1 MPGCGPRARGRRG
14 RIRGRLC
21 RTMTTQEAGSMRVLM
36 LSYEYPPEVVG
47 GLGAAVSGLARSLTR
62 HGDEVHVIC
71 ASSGGDAASSVQDG
85 VKVSRVARSI
95 IQASGDPYGGGGGA
109 FLHTVMEA
117 NFGLTSRTVSEA
129 RGCDV
134 YDVLHAHDW
143 LVGFAAKSLK
153 HALHIP
159 LVVTVHSTEY
169 GRNRGIHSDLQKYIH
184 EVEWMITYEAWRVIC
199 CSHYMADE
207 LRRIFS
213 LPGDKI
219 DVIPN
224 GVDPEMSRPPD
235 AEFVRQTRLRFARP
249 EDRLVFYVGRLVYE
263 KGVHVLLDA
272 VPQVLAEVP
281 NTRFVIAGDGYYAS
295 VLREKAAKMGLG
307 QAVTFAGR
315 ISDEERDA
323 LYAAADVAVFPSL
336 YEPFG
341 IVALEAMAR
350 GTAVVASDVGGLSE
364 VIRHEETG
372 VKVYPGSAD
381 SLAWG
386 IRRVLSDAGFRSL
399 LSQRGR
405 EDALSRFGWDA
416 VAASTH
422 SVYERV
428 RAEAARVAW

>member
-1 MPGCGPRARGRRG
+1 M
-14 RIRGRLC
+14 RI
-21 RTMTTQEAGSMRVLM
+21 LM
-36 LSYEYPPEVVG
+36 LSYEYPPDVVG
-47 GLGAAVSGLARSLTR
+47 GLGAAVAGLARSLVKQ
-62 HGDEVHVIC
+62 GDKVHVIC

-85 VKVSRVARSI
+85 VKVSRVARSAV
-95 IQASGDPYGGGGGA
+95 QAGADPYGGGGGS

-117 NFGLTSRTVSEA
+117 NFGLTSRTVLEV
-129 RGCDV
+129 RGRRK
-134 YDVLHAHDW
+134 YDILHAHDW

-207 LRRIFS
+207 LKRIFS
-213 LPGDKI
+213 LPADKI

-224 GVDPEMSRPPD
+224 GVDPKAAAPPD
-235 AEFVRQTRLRFARP
+235 AEFVREMRLRYARP

-272 VPQVLAEVP
+272 VPQVLAEMP

-295 VLREKAAKMGLG
+295 VLREKAASMGLG

-315 ISDEERDA
+315 ISDQERDA
-323 LYAAADVAVFPSL
+323 LYAAADLAVFPSL

-350 GTAVVASDVGGLSE
+350 GTPVVASDTGGLAE

-372 VKVYPGSAD
+372 VKVYSGSAD

-386 IRRVLSDAGFRSL
+386 IKRVLSDPGFRSFI
-399 LSQRGR
+399 SQRGR
-405 EDALSRFGWDA
+405 EEALSRFAWDA

-422 SVYERV
+422 SVYQRV
-428 RAEAARVAW
+428 LDEAARVSW